1 MCDYL
6 LKLQALATLVHARL
20 VLGSVSI
27 FHLLQMRCC
36 YELMTEL
43 ALSSFLKFDQLPRST
58 CLSFDLSLL
67 FWLFSFKILVF
78 EECSLQKNQPLLLEL
93 LQSLLSFFILKLSY
107 LTLLH
112 LHLYSQA
119 LIRCILSKLLP
130 FTLQASCDLLS
141 SLEQGVSWSLL
152 IDSET
157 TSRTLS
163 FASCPSLALPQ

>member
-1 MCDYL
+1 MCDFL
-6 LKLQALATLVHARL
+6 LKFLALATLVHARL
-20 VLGSVSI
+20 VSGSVSI

-58 CLSFDLSLL
+58 CLSFDLSLQ
-67 FWLFSFKILVF
+67 FWLFSFQILVF
-78 EECSLQKNQPLLLEL
+78 EECSFQKHQALLQEL
-93 LQSLLSFFILKLSY
+93 QQSLLSFFILNLSY
-107 LTLLH
+107 PTLLR
-112 LHLYSQA
+112 LHLSSQA
-119 LIRCILSKLLP
+119 MIRCILSKLLP

-141 SLEQGVSWSLL
+141 SLEQGVSWSPLV
-152 IDSET
+152 DSET